1 MTLECNLLYFVMGK
15 YVSNQ
20 RFGETWGEINV
31 IYIYIYSSAIY
42 ALIIKEK

>member
-31 IYIYIYSSAIY
+31 IYIYSSAIY